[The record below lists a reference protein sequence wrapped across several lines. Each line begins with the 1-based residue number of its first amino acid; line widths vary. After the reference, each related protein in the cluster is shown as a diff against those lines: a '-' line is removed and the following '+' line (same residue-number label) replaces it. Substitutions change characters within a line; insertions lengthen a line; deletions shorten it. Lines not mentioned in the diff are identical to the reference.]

1 MKKVLI
7 STILGLVVLDTA
19 GASIISRGFFDEK
32 IADYATLSDLTDL
45 LDKVGE
51 TPPDLGL
58 GDTFIAQEL
67 FSHGEY
73 EEGPLVEGSIYDFI
87 YNNFR
92 NVDFPG
98 LAGAVNK
105 ILYGFDNIDG
115 SYKGIISLNETVQYL
130 NYRIGA
136 VPDGYTNL
144 GDALAAVRVT
154 ADRALELAEQA
165 IPDPRAEGGN
175 GKFVLTVDV
184 IGENTTYHW
193 EKIDRTLDENQ
204 TEQ

>member
-51 TPPDLGL
+51 TPPNLGL

-92 NVDFPG
+92 NFEFPG

-105 ILYGFDNIDG
+105 ILYGFDNIG
-115 SYKGIISLNETVQYL
+115 ESYEGLISLNETVKSL

-165 IPDPRAEGGN
+165 IPDPRAEGSN